1 MLHLAAPLWLLGAL
15 PLVLLVLWR
24 LRSLP
29 NAHVG
34 ARRRLIQAS
43 MGLAALC
50 AALAIGRIE
59 WGTQIDRVA
68 TVFVIDRS
76 RSVEQSDRERGDGAE
91 AAFRAVREAS
101 ESMTRDD
108 LAGVVVFGT
117 DTATESLPQARPNL
131 SQPTA
136 SIARDGTD
144 IAAGLRRALADLPS
158 DAAPRIV
165 LISDGLET
173 AGDALDAAQVAGS
186 RGIPI
191 DTLAVERRAQ
201 AEMAVERVIVPT
213 TADAD
218 EPVEIRIV
226 TRATRAGEA
235 RIRVRRD
242 GVVIAETTT
251 TIEAGTDALSLRD
264 RTSEAGVHRY
274 DVEIEPTDD
283 AGDVSIENNVGGGFL
298 RITGHSRALILTER
312 IPEAEALATSLRT
325 AGLDVSVSDA
335 RTAPLL
341 LSEFAS
347 YDLIVLSDFNARSF
361 TTSQMEALRSY
372 VRDLGG
378 GLLMAGARDSFGLG
392 GYAYTPIEEVLP
404 ATFDLRRRRDRA
416 SLAMIIAIDKSGS
429 MTVEVSPG
437 VMKLDLANEG
447 AARSAMLLSPT
458 DRIGVMHVDTEVT
471 WTVPMTAVEQ
481 PTAIA
486 NRIRH
491 AEPGG
496 GGIYVDVTLG
506 ASYQA
511 LRAET
516 TQLKHLLLFSDG
528 SDSEEMTHARDLV
541 QQAARAGITTSVV
554 SMGTGPDTPQLEQL
568 SRVGGGR
575 FYIVEDLTEL
585 PRIFTQETITASRS
599 ALIEESVR
607 ATLGNT
613 SEITRGIEFGTA
625 PPLSGFVIMNA
636 RPRASVLLGAR
647 RAQAREEGDDPL
659 LLTWRAG
666 VGQSAC
672 FSTDVGGNFGQ
683 SWLDWPGYTP
693 LFGQLARSLVRAPE
707 RSDAMLDVRIAGSHG
722 TIRVD
727 AIDEGGRF
735 RNHLDLLAIVS
746 GPGGVSQQV
755 QLDQRGPGRYEADF
769 DGAAPGA
776 YLVTVR
782 ELGEDGEGTLL
793 GSAGV
798 VRGRGDEL
806 RGDGTN
812 NALLAQISA
821 ASGGRVLTS
830 LAGLFNTR
838 PPPITAYA
846 PLWRAFLLASMLL
859 LLASVALRRFVLPA
873 RLAALL
879 ARLTSR
885 RPPAPTGQATLT
897 VDALRARREARSEE
911 RPARPEASTEPTAA
925 PSNGAP
931 ETASAPVETPKPA
944 APGTLAESLLER
956 KRKKR

>member
-15 PLVLLVLWR
+15 PFVLLILWR
-24 LRSLP
+24 LRSIP
-29 NAHVG
+29 TAHAG
-34 ARRRLIQAS
+34 IRRRLIQAC
-43 MGLAALC
+43 MALAAVC
-50 AALAIGRIE
+50 AALAIGRVE
-59 WGTQIDRVA
+59 WGTRIDRVA
-68 TVFVIDRS
+68 TVFVVDRS

-91 AAFRAVREAS
+91 AALRAVREATA
-101 ESMTRDD
+101 SMTGDD
-108 LAGVVVFGT
+108 LAGVVVFGA
-117 DTATESLPQARPNL
+117 DTATESLPQASPNL

-173 AGDALDAAQVAGS
+173 AGDALDAAQIAGS
-186 RGIPI
+186 RGVPI

-274 DVEIEPTDD
+274 DVEIEPTESG
-283 AGDVSIENNVGGGFL
+283 GDVSIENNVGGGFM
-298 RITGHSRALILTER
+298 RITGRSRALILTER
-312 IPEAEALATSLRT
+312 IDEAEALAAALRT
-325 AGLDVSVSDA
+325 AGLDIVVSDA
-335 RTAPLL
+335 RTAPLM

-361 TTSQMEALRSY
+361 TTAQMEALRSY

-378 GLLMAGARDSFGLG
+378 GLLMTGARDSFGLG

-416 SLAMIIAIDKSGS
+416 SLAMLIAIDKSGS
-429 MTVEVSPG
+429 MTVPVSPG
-437 VMKLDLANEG
+437 VIKLDLANEG

-458 DRIGVMHVDTEVT
+458 DRVGVMHVDTEVT
-471 WTVPMTAVEQ
+471 WTIPMTAVEQ
-481 PTAIA
+481 PAAIA
-486 NRIRH
+486 ARIRH
-491 AEPGG
+491 AQPGG
-496 GGIYVDVTLG
+496 GGIYVDVALG

-554 SMGTGPDTPQLEQL
+554 SMGTGPDTPALEAL
-568 SRVGGGR
+568 SRAGGGR
-575 FYIVEDLTEL
+575 FYIVEDMTEL
-585 PRIFTQETITASRS
+585 PSIFTQETITASRS

-607 ATLGNT
+607 ATVGNT
-613 SEITRGIEFGTA
+613 SEVTRGIDFGSA
-625 PPLSGFVIMNA
+625 PALSGFVIMNA
-636 RPRASVLLGAR
+636 RPRANVLLGAR
-647 RAQAREEGDDPL
+647 RAEAREEGDDPL

-672 FSTDVGGNFGQ
+672 FSTDVGGNFGR
-683 SWLDWPGYTP
+683 SWLDWPGYAP

-722 TIRVD
+722 AIRVD
-727 AIDEGGRF
+727 AIDDGGRF

-746 GPGGVSQQV
+746 GPGGISQQV
-755 QLDQRGPGRYEADF
+755 QLDQRGPGRYEGDF

-830 LAGLFNTR
+830 LSGLFAAR

-859 LLASVALRRFVLPA
+859 LLSSVALRRFVLPA
-873 RLAALL
+873 RVAAAL
-879 ARLTSR
+879 ARWTSR
-885 RPPAPTGQATLT
+885 TPARAVEATT
-897 VDALRARREARSEE
+897 VDALRARREARVNEE
-911 RPARPEASTEPTAA
+911 RPARPEAATEPGAPASASPTAPAAA
-925 PSNGAP
+925 PTEA
-931 ETASAPVETPKPA
+931 PKPA